1 MKFRFSPRSRHLVF
15 ISLCCLLIMLM
26 LDQVRKAIEPG
37 SLFHIPVIFLFFAL
51 FVILVYISYKFLIL
65 KLWTGIVGLV
75 RPAQSSFDR
84 KQTSLKSENPLII
97 PEIINVHRAKSISER
112 EILSKNEKL
121 IHHLTLLEEGIA
133 IFSKDKKVIINNNH
147 FIQYINHIS
156 DKLVI
161 AAESFFSISDFSPLV
176 KFFNKY
182 VVANSSEPV
191 IPLSYEIYV
200 IKNNKY
206 FKVKCIIYQD
216 CSFEVIIRD
225 TTKLSKQKI
234 LKQQITGNI
243 AHELKTPV
251 SCISGYLETVL
262 SNKIDKTKML
272 EFIRKAY
279 LQTCRLTDLINDIA
293 IITKIEEAGKLY
305 PVENINLKQ
314 IITNV
319 LDDFNIRIIEN
330 RINMVLNI
338 QDEIEIKGN
347 QILIYS
353 IFRNL
358 IENTLNHAG
367 HDIEMGIHMYLDYHN
382 HYYFSFYDSGKGV
395 PEKDMPRLFE
405 RFYRVDKGRE
415 RITGGTGL
423 GLSIV
428 KNAILFHNGDIS
440 VKKRKEGGLEF
451 LFSLGKDRNTK
462 TTASVPDLS
471 RAG

>member
-1 MKFRFSPRSRHLVF
+1 MKFSFNPKSRQVVF
-15 ISLCCLLIMLM
+15 ISLFCLIFMFM

-37 SLFHIPVIFLFFAL
+37 SLFHIPVIFLFFVL
-51 FVILVYISYKFLIL
+51 FVILFYISYKYLFL
-65 KLWTGIVGLV
+65 KLWAGLFLQNK
-75 RPAQSSFDR
+75 PTQSFHDR
-84 KQTSLKSENPLII
+84 KPTPSKMEIPLIT
-97 PEIINVHRAKSISER
+97 PEIINVYRTKSISEQ

-121 IHHLTLLEEGIA
+121 IHHLTMLEEGIA
-133 IFSKDKKVIINNNH
+133 IFTKDKKVIINNNH

-156 DKLVI
+156 DKLVND
-161 AAESFFSISDFSPLV
+161 AENFFTISDFSPLV
-176 KFFNKY
+176 RFFNKY
-182 VVANSSEPV
+182 VVANSDEPL

-216 CSFEVIIRD
+216 SSFEVIIRD

-251 SCISGYLETVL
+251 SSISGFLETVL
-262 SNKIDKTKML
+262 SNKMEKTKML

-293 IITKIEEAGKLY
+293 ILTKIEEAGKLY
-305 PVENINLKQ
+305 PVENIKLKQ
-314 IITNV
+314 IIANV
-319 LDDFNIRIIEN
+319 LDDFNLRIIEN
-330 RINMVLNI
+330 HINTVLNI
-338 QDEIEIKGN
+338 TDEIEITGN

-358 IENTLNHAG
+358 VENTLNHAG
-367 HDIEMGIHMYLDYHN
+367 NDIEMGIHMYLDYHS
-382 HYYFSFYDSGKGV
+382 HYYFSFYNSGKGI
-395 PEKDMPRLFE
+395 PEKDMSRLFE

-415 RITGGTGL
+415 RISGGTGL

-440 VKKRKEGGLEF
+440 VKNRKEGGVEF

-462 TTASVPDLS
+462 STASIPDLP
-471 RAG
+471 